1 MAYHGFFVLLW
12 SDWGNPFRNILEK
25 EEALCLSRIWKPEK
39 LSNSVWEKA

>member
-1 MAYHGFFVLLW
+1 MAYHGFFVLLH
-12 SDWGNPFRNILEK
+12 WGNPVQDILGK